1 MALYD
6 SLFGL
11 MDCQAAQVL
20 VTSNDFAD
28 ADFRKN
34 LSATTE
40 DLLSMNVVPVF
51 NENDAISSRT
61 TAEVVRDCSCSVHTQ
76 AHHTGALSS
85 PIWSLCAQADQLH
98 ASSDFASSSFCLNAT
113 PPFIPSLSFMMPTL
127 CLGGKLS
134 HAVKKVHVQ
143 SSGCI
148 PCGKAV
154 AYTVP
159 ETSLCD
165 VPKAQCI

>member
-61 TAEVVRDCSCSVHTQ
+61 TAEVV
-76 AHHTGALSS
+76 
-85 PIWSLCAQADQLH
+85 
-98 ASSDFASSSFCLNAT
+98 SSSSCNHVT
-113 PPFIPSLSFMMPTL
+113 SFYL
-127 CLGGKLS
+127 DYS
-134 HAVKKVHVQ
+134 
-143 SSGCI
+143 
-148 PCGKAV
+148 
-154 AYTVP
+154 
-159 ETSLCD
+159 
-165 VPKAQCI
+165 

>member
-11 MDCQAAQVL
+11 MDCQAAQIL

-61 TAEVVRDCSCSVHTQ
+61 AAEVVRSRLTSDSFVGVVDGAGDCILHVSSWRDCLFAWRIASPFDRILHGIATGCVHYLY
-76 AHHTGALSS
+76 H
-85 PIWSLCAQADQLH
+85 
-98 ASSDFASSSFCLNAT
+98 
-113 PPFIPSLSFMMPTL
+113 
-127 CLGGKLS
+127 CLGVLLLS
-134 HAVKKVHVQ
+134 PGRTTNSFLVMVM
-143 SSGCI
+143 
-148 PCGKAV
+148 
-154 AYTVP
+154 
-159 ETSLCD
+159 
-165 VPKAQCI
+165 

>member
-61 TAEVVRDCSCSVHTQ
+61 TAEVVRSSCFLRF
-76 AHHTGALSS
+76 ALRVR
-85 PIWSLCAQADQLH
+85 
-98 ASSDFASSSFCLNAT
+98 
-113 PPFIPSLSFMMPTL
+113 
-127 CLGGKLS
+127 GGEGRKE
-134 HAVKKVHVQ
+134 AW
-143 SSGCI
+143 
-148 PCGKAV
+148 
-154 AYTVP
+154 
-159 ETSLCD
+159 
-165 VPKAQCI
+165 

>member
-61 TAEVVRDCSCSVHTQ
+61 TAEVVR
-76 AHHTGALSS
+76 G
-85 PIWSLCAQADQLH
+85 
-98 ASSDFASSSFCLNAT
+98 
-113 PPFIPSLSFMMPTL
+113 PSLSASPQAHTLDLTLCTLGPTL
-127 CLGGKLS
+127 LTHLKLMQTAVWLQASRPVPAACLAESFMVVCCMASCLLGS
-134 HAVKKVHVQ
+134 FQ
-143 SSGCI
+143 FC
-148 PCGKAV
+148 
-154 AYTVP
+154 
-159 ETSLCD
+159 
-165 VPKAQCI
+165 

>member
-1 MALYD
+1 MCLGHSGSGIKQNRALLSGTEAAIKWSCICGSVQKSHKSNQKTQVCFETQMLMRHTAQYTVSLWCGAGRAAAAAGQSGLMALYD

-11 MDCQAAQVL
+11 MDCQAAQIL

-61 TAEVVRDCSCSVHTQ
+61 AAEVVRPWLTCDSFV
-76 AHHTGALSS
+76 AL
-85 PIWSLCAQADQLH
+85 
-98 ASSDFASSSFCLNAT
+98 
-113 PPFIPSLSFMMPTL
+113 
-127 CLGGKLS
+127 
-134 HAVKKVHVQ
+134 
-143 SSGCI
+143 
-148 PCGKAV
+148 
-154 AYTVP
+154 
-159 ETSLCD
+159 
-165 VPKAQCI
+165 

>member
-61 TAEVVRDCSCSVHTQ
+61 TAEVV
-76 AHHTGALSS
+76 
-85 PIWSLCAQADQLH
+85 
-98 ASSDFASSSFCLNAT
+98 SSSFCLLKCTFKLAGFT
-113 PPFIPSLSFMMPTL
+113 VCTCVELLCHAAKPGQLLSQQPAQ
-127 CLGGKLS
+127 LGF
-134 HAVKKVHVQ
+134 A
-143 SSGCI
+143 
-148 PCGKAV
+148 
-154 AYTVP
+154 
-159 ETSLCD
+159 
-165 VPKAQCI
+165 

>member
-1 MALYD
+1 MHVQLHAKEPLIRPRHKYVLRHRSDLISQMRHKAQFTVSLSVSASLWCGAGRAAAAAGQSGLMALYD

-11 MDCQAAQVL
+11 MDCQAAQIL

-61 TAEVVRDCSCSVHTQ
+61 AAEVVRPRLSC
-76 AHHTGALSS
+76 
-85 PIWSLCAQADQLH
+85 D
-98 ASSDFASSSFCLNAT
+98 SFVGL
-113 PPFIPSLSFMMPTL
+113 
-127 CLGGKLS
+127 
-134 HAVKKVHVQ
+134 
-143 SSGCI
+143 
-148 PCGKAV
+148 
-154 AYTVP
+154 
-159 ETSLCD
+159 
-165 VPKAQCI
+165 

>member
-61 TAEVVRDCSCSVHTQ
+61 TAEVV
-76 AHHTGALSS
+76 
-85 PIWSLCAQADQLH
+85 
-98 ASSDFASSSFCLNAT
+98 SSSFCVHKRISTSELAAFTAFTCVEILCHAANCT
-113 PPFIPSLSFMMPTL
+113 DSNLLSLALPHL
-127 CLGGKLS
+127 YCLALELVRLALLLQHCCIWQAAAS
-134 HAVKKVHVQ
+134 VKTCWTTTHF
-143 SSGCI
+143 C
-148 PCGKAV
+148 
-154 AYTVP
+154 
-159 ETSLCD
+159 E
-165 VPKAQCI
+165 

>member
-1 MALYD
+1 MCLGHSGSGIKQNRALLSGTEAAIKKVVIHLRLHAKESQIQKTRVCFETQMLMRHTAQYTVSLWCGAGRAAAAAGQSGLMALYD

-11 MDCQAAQVL
+11 MDCQAAQIL

-61 TAEVVRDCSCSVHTQ
+61 AAEVVRPLLTC
-76 AHHTGALSS
+76 A
-85 PIWSLCAQADQLH
+85 SLVGL
-98 ASSDFASSSFCLNAT
+98 
-113 PPFIPSLSFMMPTL
+113 
-127 CLGGKLS
+127 
-134 HAVKKVHVQ
+134 
-143 SSGCI
+143 
-148 PCGKAV
+148 
-154 AYTVP
+154 
-159 ETSLCD
+159 
-165 VPKAQCI
+165 

>member
-40 DLLSMNVVPVF
+40 DLLTMNVVPVF

-61 TAEVVRDCSCSVHTQ
+61 TAEVVSHSSCLYIFKLAIFT
-76 AHHTGALSS
+76 ACTG
-85 PIWSLCAQADQLH
+85 
-98 ASSDFASSSFCLNAT
+98 F
-113 PPFIPSLSFMMPTL
+113 
-127 CLGGKLS
+127 
-134 HAVKKVHVQ
+134 
-143 SSGCI
+143 
-148 PCGKAV
+148 
-154 AYTVP
+154 
-159 ETSLCD
+159 
-165 VPKAQCI
+165 

>member
-61 TAEVVRDCSCSVHTQ
+61 TAEVVRGTSCSVQPTS
-76 AHHTGALSS
+76 TPLGLTLSICVEPMHS
-85 PIWSLCAQADQLH
+85 ARLTACKLERLPAD
-98 ASSDFASSSFCLNAT
+98 CLAA
-113 PPFIPSLSFMMPTL
+113 PSLFCAVNTL
-127 CLGGKLS
+127 P
-134 HAVKKVHVQ
+134 AQVRKVP
-143 SSGCI
+143 I
-148 PCGKAV
+148 
-154 AYTVP
+154 
-159 ETSLCD
+159 
-165 VPKAQCI
+165 

>member
-11 MDCQAAQVL
+11 MDCQAAQIL

-61 TAEVVRDCSCSVHTQ
+61 AAEVVRPQPNFVTALWVYDVGGAGYHVTPFLPWRDCLFALRIGSPCDMVSHGIATLLCTICS
-76 AHHTGALSS
+76 
-85 PIWSLCAQADQLH
+85 
-98 ASSDFASSSFCLNAT
+98 
-113 PPFIPSLSFMMPTL
+113 
-127 CLGGKLS
+127 
-134 HAVKKVHVQ
+134 HV
-143 SSGCI
+143 
-148 PCGKAV
+148 
-154 AYTVP
+154 
-159 ETSLCD
+159 
-165 VPKAQCI
+165 